1 MSVMEG
7 AGTAEQFSE
16 RTGMD
21 VSLETLPLKAT
32 GAPARVSMISQF
44 LSFAVI
50 GGSAAAL
57 FVALST
63 LMIEL
68 PISAPDWLLSSIC
81 YAFFILPVYM
91 LHRRFSFRSE
101 APHRHALPRYIVIQ
115 IVGLI
120 LATVFSYVCY
130 GVFQMPTLSAAIVVV
145 ALTSGINFA
154 ILRTWAFTEGR

>member
-1 MSVMEG
+1 MEG
-7 AGTAEQFSE
+7 ALAVEQFSE
-16 RTGMD
+16 RTTLDGP
-21 VSLETLPLKAT
+21 LETLPLDPVD
-32 GAPARVSMISQF
+32 APARVSMISQF

-63 LMIEL
+63 LMVEL
-68 PISAPDWLLSSIC
+68 PTSAPDWLLSSIC
-81 YAFFILPVYM
+81 YAFFILPVY
-91 LHRRFSFRSE
+91 LAHRRFSFRSE

-115 IVGLI
+115 IFGLI

-130 GVFQMPTLSAAIVVV
+130 GVFQMPTLSAAVVVV

-154 ILRTWAFTEGR
+154 IVRMWAFTEGR